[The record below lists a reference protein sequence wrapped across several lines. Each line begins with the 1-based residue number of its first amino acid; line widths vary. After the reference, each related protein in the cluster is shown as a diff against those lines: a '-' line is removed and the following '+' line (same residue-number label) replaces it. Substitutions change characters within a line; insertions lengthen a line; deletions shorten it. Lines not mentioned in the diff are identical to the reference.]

1 MRCRV
6 EAPIED
12 GRTGVARSWG
22 STGTGSQRET
32 GTRLI
37 MDTARIISEGRL
49 RPSWAHIEEVIEA
62 ARRYARPK
70 PISPLRVVASTL
82 LGW

>member
-1 MRCRV
+1 
-6 EAPIED
+6 
-12 GRTGVARSWG
+12 
-22 STGTGSQRET
+22 
-32 GTRLI
+32 